1 MLSYEIY
8 KFIHLVGLALLVFC
22 LGAIC
27 LLMLNG
33 GIRDNKNRKFLAI
46 GHGVGLALLLI
57 AGFGM
62 MARLGLVREW
72 PSWIYVKFAVWISL
86 GGIIALMR
94 RKPEWNKWLWAATL
108 GLVAVA
114 AYAAIFKP

>member
-1 MLSYEIY
+1 MLSYEVY
-8 KFIHLVGLALLVFC
+8 KFMHLVGLALLVFC

-33 GIRDNKNRKFLAI
+33 RSRDFEHRKILMI

-62 MARLGLVREW
+62 LARMGLVREW
-72 PSWIYVKFAVWISL
+72 PSWIYVKFAVWLSL
-86 GGIIALMR
+86 GGIITLMS
-94 RKPEWNKWLWAATL
+94 RKPEWNKWLWAVTITFV
-108 GLVAVA
+108 GVA